1 MLAPTKHA
9 MGYDTGEMYRLY
21 WIPGTCARVIY
32 VALQE
37 VEAPYEVVL
46 VDRLGGSPSEYLEV
60 NPKGKVPALQ
70 VGARVITENPA
81 IQTFLSRRHPEA
93 GLLPTEGQAG
103 IEALETVSWFA
114 AGIHRF
120 ITPLRFP
127 RRFCDL
133 EQAWPSVRAAARAEL
148 ERAFTI
154 VELRLAGRDWI
165 LNDWSLADVHLLWL
179 WFRATG
185 SGMDGSQFPRCI
197 AHAAR
202 CEARP
207 SVAFVLDREEEEFA
221 RLQAAGLAPPHVPD
235 FQVGRAPRYSTA

>member
-1 MLAPTKHA
+1 
-9 MGYDTGEMYRLY
+9 MGDGTGEIYRLY

-37 VEAPYEVVL
+37 VGAPYEVVL
-46 VDRLGGSPSEYLEV
+46 VERPKGFSAEYLEV

-70 VGARVITENPA
+70 VGSLVITENPA

-93 GLLPTEGQAG
+93 GLLPTEGQLG

-120 ITPLRFP
+120 ITPMRFP
-127 RRFCDL
+127 RMFCDL
-133 EQAWPSVRAAARAEL
+133 EQAWPSIRATARGEL
-148 ERAFTI
+148 ERAFAI
-154 VELRLAGRDWI
+154 VEQRLAGRDWI

-221 RLQAAGLAPPHVPD
+221 RLREAGRAPIHVPD
-235 FQVGRAPRYSTA
+235 FQVGRAPLYSTA

>member
-1 MLAPTKHA
+1 
-9 MGYDTGEMYRLY
+9 MGDDTGEICRLY

-32 VALQE
+32 VALVE
-37 VEAPYEVVL
+37 VGAPYEVVL
-46 VDRLGGSPSEYLEV
+46 VERLKGSTAEYLEV

-70 VGARVITENPA
+70 VGSLVITENPA

-93 GLLPTEGQAG
+93 GLLPTEGQPG

-120 ITPLRFP
+120 ITPMRFP
-127 RRFCDL
+127 RMFCDL
-133 EQAWPSVRAAARAEL
+133 EQAWPSIRATARGEL
-148 ERAFTI
+148 ERAFAI
-154 VELRLAGRDWI
+154 VEQRLTARDWI

-221 RLQAAGLAPPHVPD
+221 RLREAGLAPTHVPD
-235 FQVGRAPRYSTA
+235 FQVGRAPLYSTA

>member
-1 MLAPTKHA
+1 
-9 MGYDTGEMYRLY
+9 MGHDDGEIYRLY

-32 VALQE
+32 VALE
-37 VEAPYEVVL
+37 EIGAPYEVVL
-46 VDRLGGSPSEYLEV
+46 IKRQKGSPAEYLEV
-60 NPKGKVPALQ
+60 NPKGKVPALE
-70 VGARVITENPA
+70 VGPLVVTENPA

-93 GLLPTEGQAG
+93 GLLPTEGQPG

-114 AGIHRF
+114 AGIHRY

-127 RRFCDL
+127 RMFCDL
-133 EQAWPSVRAAARAEL
+133 EEAWPSVRATARAEL
-148 ERAFTI
+148 ERAFAI
-154 VELRLAGRDWI
+154 VEQRLVGRDWI

-221 RLQAAGLAPPHVPD
+221 RLREAGHMPAGVPD
-235 FQVGRAPRYSTA
+235 FQVGRAPRYAWPDQSRS

>member
-1 MLAPTKHA
+1 
-9 MGYDTGEMYRLY
+9 MGSHTDEIYRLY

-37 VEAPYEVVL
+37 VGAPYEVVL
-46 VDRLGGSPSEYLEV
+46 VDRQKGPTPEYLEV
-60 NPKGKVPALQ
+60 NPKGKVPALE
-70 VGARVITENPA
+70 VGPLVITENPA
-81 IQTFLSRRHPEA
+81 IQTFLARRHPEA
-93 GLLPTEGQAG
+93 GLLPTEGQPG
-103 IEALETVSWFA
+103 VEALETISWFA

-120 ITPLRFP
+120 ITPMRFP
-127 RRFCDL
+127 RMFCDL
-133 EQAWPSVRAAARAEL
+133 EQAWPSIRATARAEL
-148 ERAFTI
+148 ERAFAI
-154 VELRLAGRDWI
+154 VERRLAGRDWI
-165 LNDWSLADVHLLWL
+165 LNEWSLADVHLLWL

-221 RLQAAGLAPPHVPD
+221 RLREAGLVRAVVPNSQVPD
-235 FQVGRAPRYSTA
+235 FQVGRAPLYSTA